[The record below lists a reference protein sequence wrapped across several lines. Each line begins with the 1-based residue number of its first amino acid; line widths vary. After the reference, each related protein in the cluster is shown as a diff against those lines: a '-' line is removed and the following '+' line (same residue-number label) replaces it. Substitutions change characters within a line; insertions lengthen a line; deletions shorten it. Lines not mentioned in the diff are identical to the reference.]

1 MFLVRDSPS
10 ERRSRRGPEESTRE
24 SDPQKSGIVTPLESS
39 VRKPSLICGHL
50 ETGLLPNDELLFL
63 SSFFPTL
70 FLQFFWGGSIFCF
83 FLLKWWFVV
92 DRQKLPSGLLGIK

>member
-24 SDPQKSGIVTPLESS
+24 SDPQNSGIVTPLESS

-63 SSFFPTL
+63 VHFFKHC
-70 FLQFFWGGSIFCF
+70 FCNFFAVVPF
-83 FLLKWWFVV
+83 FLLFFTEVV
-92 DRQKLPSGLLGIK
+92 VLCRSPKAT